1 MGPSDTRP
9 EGDALIPDAR
19 KTLLS
24 APETVK
30 AAISR
35 AVFTHNFYE
44 QKFKKI
50 QKNLSKNFSI
60 FPANRRKNQIS

>member
-1 MGPSDTRP
+1 MYPSDTRP
-9 EGDALIPDAR
+9 EGDTLIPDSR
-19 KTLLS
+19 KTHLS

-44 QKFKKI
+44 QKLKKI
-50 QKNLSKNFSI
+50 QPKSQQKFFDFSCKYI
-60 FPANRRKNQIS
+60 PKS